1 MYLPEEFWT
10 PHWVCSFSLA
20 CVLRHSYMVVIVD
33 TGTGLV
39 LSSLVWVL
47 LVFNDVVDFC
57 FPPFGDLPGVE
68 ANWLLPLFEAT
79 QSPGMDYV

>member
-1 MYLPEEFWT
+1 
-10 PHWVCSFSLA
+10 
-20 CVLRHSYMVVIVD
+20 MVVIVD

-57 FPPFGDLPGVE
+57 FPAPLAELPGVE
-68 ANWLLPLFEAT
+68 ANWLLPLF
-79 QSPGMDYV
+79 

>member
-1 MYLPEEFWT
+1 
-10 PHWVCSFSLA
+10 
-20 CVLRHSYMVVIVD
+20 MVVIVD

-57 FPPFGDLPGVE
+57 FPPFADLPGVE
-68 ANWLLPLFEAT
+68 ANWLLPLFQAT
-79 QSPGMDYV
+79 QGPGMHYV